1 MHGYR
6 DLDLEVYILQHKA
19 QGWKRMGQ
27 DGLAKEGSKRTSP
40 YAGWKYLSWLWR
52 LHHGGT
58 VREHLRGVRE
68 FR

>member
-1 MHGYR
+1 MAIEIWIWKCIYYSIRLRAG
-6 DLDLEVYILQHKA
+6 K
-19 QGWKRMGQ
+19 GWDRM
-27 DGLAKEGSKRTSP
+27 GLAKEGSKRTSP

-52 LHHGGT
+52 SHHGGT